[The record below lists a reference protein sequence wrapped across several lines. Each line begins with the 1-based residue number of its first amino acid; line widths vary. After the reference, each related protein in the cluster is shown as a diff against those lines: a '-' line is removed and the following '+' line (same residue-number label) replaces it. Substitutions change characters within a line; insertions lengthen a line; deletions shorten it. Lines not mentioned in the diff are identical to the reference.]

1 MNFLDIHRDGRLVAR
16 LERDDE
22 GMNLQ
27 YLPQGEQ
34 GQMPS
39 ALSASLPV
47 SATPLKG
54 AAVRNYFDNLLPE
67 GEIRELLCRQ
77 YHLDATDDFGL
88 LARIGAESAGAL
100 TIVPAGESPLPE
112 SASFEQRYAP
122 LEDEYDLG
130 QWLQAIQTSPA
141 VEYRGIRTRLSL
153 AGVQSKVALARFAD
167 QRLYRSTGGATTH
180 IVKLGSRVDR
190 QGRELYPHLILNEF
204 LCSRLAA
211 ACGLPISPVELL
223 PYRLFR
229 DGPLEYAFMIERHD
243 RRIDYSRRTV
253 SRLHQEDFCQALG
266 RHRRHKYEE
275 GGGIALAEMFA
286 FLTNPE
292 RVAAPAVDRLT
303 LLRAVLFNGI
313 IGNRDAPAKNYSLLR
328 SGTKASLAPLYD
340 LVCTEVYPELS
351 GELPQSIGQA
361 RTLGAITSKDWEQLA
376 DQLGMRPAAIR
387 RLREQLA
394 AEVAKALP
402 TLLDEVVE
410 HPAGWHTKQ
419 TITAIGQVVSGNIG
433 ILLAS

>member
-1 MNFLDIHRDGRLVAR
+1 MSLLDIHRDGRLVAR

-22 GMNLQ
+22 GMILQ
-27 YLPQGEQ
+27 YLPQDEQ
-34 GQMPS
+34 GQLPS
-39 ALSASLPV
+39 ALSASLPA
-47 SATPLKG
+47 SAAPLKG

-100 TIVPAGESPLPE
+100 TIVPADESPLPE
-112 SASFEQRYAP
+112 SAAFEQRYAP
-122 LEDEYDLG
+122 IEDEYELG
-130 QWLQAIQTSPA
+130 QWLQAIQTYPA

-167 QRLYRSTGGATTH
+167 RRLYRSTGGATTH
-180 IVKLGSRVDR
+180 IVKLGSRADR
-190 QGRELYPHLILNEF
+190 QGREIYPHLVLNEF

-229 DGPLEYAFMIERHD
+229 DGPREYAFMIERHD
-243 RRIDYSRRTV
+243 RRIDYRHRTV

-266 RHRRHKYEE
+266 RNRRHKYEE

-286 FLTNPE
+286 FLTDPE

-303 LLRAVLFNGI
+303 LLRAVLFNLV
-313 IGNRDAPAKNYSLLR
+313 IGNRDAHAKNYSLLR
-328 SGTKASLAPLYD
+328 GASKASLAPLYD

-351 GELPQSIGQA
+351 AELPQSIGQA
-361 RTLGAITSKDWEQLA
+361 RSLGAITSKDWEQLA

-402 TLLDEVVE
+402 TVMEDGARHPVGQRAE
-410 HPAGWHTKQ
+410 HTV
-419 TITAIGQVVSGNIG
+419 TAIGQVVRDNIG
-433 ILLAS
+433 VLVAS